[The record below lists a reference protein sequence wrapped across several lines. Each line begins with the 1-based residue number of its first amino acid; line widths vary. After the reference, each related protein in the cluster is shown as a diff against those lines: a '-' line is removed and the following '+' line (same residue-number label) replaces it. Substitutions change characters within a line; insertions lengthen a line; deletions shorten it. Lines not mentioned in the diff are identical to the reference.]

1 MKKKLKLLLW
11 SCGFFFKKKILP
23 ILISNKFTIEKIF
36 TKKKIRLGKINI
48 TNSEKIFFSN
58 NKSKFI
64 YINSAQKLHYHNIKK
79 SLNNK
84 LNVICEKTL
93 CSNFNE
99 TKNVINLAKRKNLK
113 IFCTIYYTFHPAF
126 KKIKKLINDKSFGRI
141 KYCFSSFG
149 FNNNFK
155 TDKSYR
161 SKKFLGGSAIL
172 DLGFY
177 PLSLEFFLFNKF
189 KKKVVSSGIIKSK
202 KLKID
207 ISGNVHLNDKD
218 FNRYYFWGYNNS
230 YQNFIKIVFERGEIF
245 MNFPFSKNLN
255 LVKLKVLKN
264 NKLHIFKYK
273 NFSQETIAFQYYLQN
288 KFKITNFDEIL
299 NLSKLIDKIKMKK

>member
-1 MKKKLKLLLW
+1 MKKKVKLLVW
-11 SCGFFFKKKILP
+11 SCGSFFKRKILP
-23 ILISNKFTIEKIF
+23 IFLSNKFTIEKIF
-36 TKKKIRLGKINI
+36 TKKKICLGKINI
-48 TNSEKIFFSN
+48 TNSEKIFFSD

-99 TKNVINLAKRKNLK
+99 TKKVINLAKNKNLK
-113 IFCTIYYTFHPAF
+113 IFCAIYYIFHPAF
-126 KKIKKLINDKSFGRI
+126 KKIKKLINDKSFGKI
-141 KYCFSSFG
+141 KYCFSSFS

-161 SKKFLGGSAIL
+161 SKKLLGGSAIL

-189 KKKVVSSGIIKSK
+189 KKKVVSSSIIKSK

-230 YQNFIKIVFERGEIF
+230 YQNFIKIIFEKGEIF
-245 MNFPFSKNLN
+245 MNFPFSKNSN
-255 LVKLKVLKN
+255 LIKLKIIKN
-264 NKLHIFKYK
+264 NKLYIFKYK
-273 NFSQETIAFQYYLQN
+273 NFSQETIAFQYYLNN

-299 NLSKLIDKIKMKK
+299 NLSKLIDKIKMK